1 MATWEYQVK
10 YIYKNSTNTFVTPV
24 DITTNVITIENMTDV
39 GTGEVNTATIQLNA
53 RDGQFITIDNGTTP
67 KINQFD
73 RIYIKLTDKN
83 GATFEKMYE
92 VETLK
97 QNKTINEGIRLI
109 IELMGMERHLQQVHF
124 AKQYNYANAF
134 YVAKDICN
142 KYNGSKGGKQ
152 ITLEKQD
159 TVNTGSDYY
168 NGLPKWTSNN
178 IDFGVS
184 ETYAYDGI
192 DELVNK
198 MGSSVSAGGSGDFY
212 EFNFEDDLTLG
223 SGKYNANKM
232 KFHAFSSGA
241 NPNQSSIP
249 TVTAT
254 NTLPIYS
261 TNGTLEDETGSVI
274 FAKGA
279 KAYGSMPTNSS
290 KFRGYKEEF
299 ILIPDYVT
307 GEVYPAGARVRYTDG
322 KRYQASQETSSS
334 WDAAEWYE
342 IKLGDV
348 ITLAGDNG
356 LSFIYSPYTSS
367 LTKSTSS
374 SGSGNDGSDGYKL
387 MISSGSNP
395 DDTTADHGS
404 ATSSFDWHGCWD
416 SNLVI
421 RDEDHFRTWVDIA
434 QVSSTLPTEL
444 QQDGGAYRGCRV
456 LVNGTG
462 TGDFVGFNNRVM
474 QYDGSAWKQ
483 LYPYNNGTTPHADAQ
498 IAVIRDGKNHVWN
511 GSAWVLDDAT
521 VDKSNDC
528 FHPATKVFSEDG
540 IATSL
545 KSTSAVTSD
554 YMYGE
559 NSASVWEYS
568 FSVFDGVAGY
578 AFTAPNY
585 YQIGAWA
592 CFRLPYPTTSYQ
604 LPSGYTVG
612 SLYKNATIDTN
623 NMHLTPDANN
633 GFNADDSEELGIM
646 ESLAFFIKFKY
657 FYNHVSAGETLLPF
671 TGKFKFRATLYDT
684 SDNVVVQ
691 DFEVAFNNN
700 WEYISL
706 PLSGFK
712 IYRARVTKRWANA
725 IANMIVPE
733 LEVTEVFEWKNV
745 KMLSI
750 QCQESYDGEGRFDAT
765 SGQINDI
772 LGYVFN
778 PAVTLT
784 GGMWQKT
791 RLSID
796 NLHFT
801 KQLTAT
807 SGAVGTGSTARN
819 IEPIFMDRPYTT
831 NYRQLKQDAL
841 SQKEIEQFRFEAFD
855 IETEGE
861 CPANL
866 RFGDSF
872 YLTDDS
878 VVEAS
883 DNGANTIKLVAK
895 KITYTINGTDGGKG
909 GFVRKIQGVKRI

>member
-1 MATWEYQVK
+1 
-10 YIYKNSTNTFVTPV
+10 
-24 DITTNVITIENMTDV
+24 
-39 GTGEVNTATIQLNA
+39 
-53 RDGQFITIDNGTTP
+53 
-67 KINQFD
+67 
-73 RIYIKLTDKN
+73 
-83 GATFEKMYE
+83 
-92 VETLK
+92 
-97 QNKTINEGIRLI
+97 
-109 IELMGMERHLQQVHF
+109 MGMERHLQQVHF

-134 YVAKDICN
+134 YVAKDICD

-198 MGSSVSAGGSGDFY
+198 MGSSISAGGSGDFY

-299 ILIPDYVT
+299 VLIPDWQT
-307 GEVYPAGARVRYTDG
+307 GESYPSGARVIYNG
-322 KRYQASQETSSS
+322 LKYQANTTTSGTWTGSQ
-334 WDAAEWYE
+334 WDQ
-342 IKLGDV
+342 IKLGD
-348 ITLAGDNG
+348 LAGQD
-356 LSFIYSPYTSS
+356 FIYSPYTSS
-367 LTKSTSS
+367 LTKTTSS

-395 DDTTADHGS
+395 DDTTADHED

-474 QYDGSAWKQ
+474 QYTGSTWKQ
-483 LYPYNNGTTPHADAQ
+483 IYPYNNGTTPHDDAQ
-498 IAVIRDGKNHVWN
+498 IAVIRDGKNYVWKQDL
-511 GSAWVLDDAT
+511 GTPAWALDDAT

-545 KSTSAVTSD
+545 KSTGASTSD
-554 YMYGE
+554 YKYGK

-568 FSVFDGVAGY
+568 FSVFDGWIGRVM
-578 AFTAPNY
+578 TTPNY

-657 FYNHVSAGETLLPF
+657 FYLYTGTEAETLLPF

-712 IYRARVTKRWANA
+712 IYRARVTKRWVNA

-745 KMLSI
+745 KMISI

-765 SGQINDI
+765 SGQINNIDGI
-772 LGYVFN
+772 EDFN
-778 PAVTLT
+778 PLVAIT
-784 GGMWQKT
+784 GGMWQRT

-841 SQKEIEQFRFEAFD
+841 SQKEIEQFRYEAFD

-909 GFVRKIQGVKRI
+909 GFVRKITGVKRI

>member
-1 MATWEYQVK
+1 MAIWSYEVK
-10 YIYKNSTNTFVTPV
+10 YIYTNSTNTFVTPV

-39 GTGEVNTATIQLNA
+39 GTGEVNTCTIQLNA
-53 RDGQFITIDNGTTP
+53 RDGQFITEDNSGTTP

-134 YVAKDICN
+134 YVAQNICDM
-142 KYNGSKGGKQ
+142 YNGSKGGKQ
-152 ITLEKQD
+152 VLIEKQNLVSEGSTSN
-159 TVNTGSDYY
+159 TVWY

-198 MGSSVSAGGSGDFY
+198 MGSSISAGGSGDFY
-212 EFNFEDDLTLG
+212 EYNFEDDLTLG

-299 ILIPDYVT
+299 ILIPDYVS

-322 KRYQASQETSSS
+322 KRYQALSTTSSS

-348 ITLAGDNG
+348 ISQAGDNG

-374 SGSGNDGSDGYKL
+374 SGTGNDGSDGYKL
-387 MISSGSNP
+387 MKSCGTNP
-395 DDTTADHGS
+395 SDNATHADRTAD
-404 ATSSFDWHGCWD
+404 FDDHGCWD
-416 SNLVI
+416 SNLVV
-421 RDEDHFRTWVDIA
+421 RDKDHFRTWVDCKALSPSAI
-434 QVSSTLPTEL
+434 PTQL
-444 QQDGGAYRGCRV
+444 KQDGGYYRGFRV
-456 LVNGTG
+456 LVATG
-462 TGDFVGFNNRVM
+462 TNDDSGSGDFLNYDQCVMRYTGSEWQQYYPFN
-474 QYDGSAWKQ
+474 QA
-483 LYPYNNGTTPHADAQ
+483 TPSSDIANAQ
-498 IAVIRDGKNHVWN
+498 VAVINEGKNYYYNSVAGYWQN
-511 GSAWVLDDAT
+511 DWLT
-521 VDKSNDC
+521 IDKSNDC
-528 FHPATKVFSEDG
+528 FHPATKIDSEDG
-540 IATSL
+540 ISEEL

-554 YMYGE
+554 YMYGT
-559 NSASVWEYS
+559 NSATAWEYS
-568 FSVFDGVAGY
+568 FHVFDDVTGGFLTNGTFY
-578 AFTAPNY
+578 S
-585 YQIGAWA
+585 IGAWA
-592 CFRLPYPTTSYQ
+592 CFKFPYPNTDY
-604 LPSGYTVG
+604 LPTGYTVG
-612 SLYKNATIDTN
+612 SLYKNATLDGN
-623 NMHLTPDANN
+623 NMHLTPDGNN
-633 GFNADDSEELGIM
+633 GFNADDSEELGIIDTL
-646 ESLAFFIKFKY
+646 SFFIKLKY
-657 FYNHVSAGETLLPF
+657 FFKNDSTPSAEVLVPF
-671 TGKFKFRATLYDT
+671 KGKFKFRATIYDT

-691 DFEVAFNNN
+691 DFEVAFNDN

-712 IYRARVTKRWANA
+712 IYRARVTKRWTNA
-725 IANMIVPE
+725 IPNMVMPE
-733 LEVTEVFEWKNV
+733 LEVTEVFEWKNIN
-745 KMLSI
+745 MISI
-750 QCQESYDGEGRFDAT
+750 QWQESYDGEGRFDHNE
-765 SGQINDI
+765 GQINNIWD
-772 LGYVFN
+772 LLN
-778 PAVTLT
+778 PAT
-784 GGMWQKT
+784 WFESSAYQFT

-796 NLHFT
+796 NLHFS

-807 SGAVGTGSTARN
+807 SGAVGTASDKRN
-819 IEPIFMDRPYTT
+819 IEPIFMERPYTT
-831 NYRQLKQDAL
+831 NYRQLIQDAL
-841 SQKEIEQFRFEAFD
+841 
-855 IETEGE
+855 
-861 CPANL
+861 
-866 RFGDSF
+866 
-872 YLTDDS
+872 
-878 VVEAS
+878 
-883 DNGANTIKLVAK
+883 
-895 KITYTINGTDGGKG
+895 
-909 GFVRKIQGVKRI
+909 